1 MLMDSDLLVPSCQ
14 LSFYIP
20 VFIVS
25 FDGLQKLFVIFILF
39 MDLWIGLPS
48 AFEYHLPYVSEY

>member
-1 MLMDSDLLVPSCQ
+1 MDSDLLVPSCQ